1 VNSHR
6 LALSLKLYAKE
17 HLMVNKN
24 KDDARAASGLFDS
37 HPLGVQVPVF
47 PSVILG
53 LPFHFILKSM
63 PIPSD
68 TIMDVTEP
76 ILQLNTMVSVLK
88 PPKCFGLGTA
98 GRESNPATPTKAAGN
113 LIVGH
118 ASATPKRW
126 LASFTDHRK
135 QHGENDSPPLELER
149 FISDLEQLKTIFAEA
164 TSFPP
169 ILALLTNLNATLS
182 SLSSGE
188 FCTQK
193 ISSMNDRREK
203 LATLLNSWA
212 MLKAHGEDTLAI
224 CSLAAV
230 ADWRRASERIYK
242 YITNLFACEKFGNGV
257 SIVLTDIRCNGHKTS
272 SGCFERT
279 VRLPAALKAAKLAG
293 ATDDGPTRLIS
304 SIPEQF
310 IKLVE
315 EKVLIKAHSAWY
327 LKRMKSRC
335 SNATKDED
343 LILTDDSDGNGG
355 EDTRKTM
362 FVEICIFFMLVVNF
376 CFLVTNRRFPWDVE
390 SGGDGCGGFRDGSH
404 HGSERRMC

>member
-1 VNSHR
+1 
-6 LALSLKLYAKE
+6 
-17 HLMVNKN
+17 MVNKN

-88 PPKCFGLGTA
+88 PPKCFGLETA
-98 GRESNPATPTKAAGN
+98 GRESNPGTPTKAAGS

-193 ISSMNDRREK
+193 IWK
-203 LATLLNSWA
+203 Q
-212 MLKAHGEDTLAI
+212 
-224 CSLAAV
+224 
-230 ADWRRASERIYK
+230 
-242 YITNLFACEKFGNGV
+242 
-257 SIVLTDIRCNGHKTS
+257 
-272 SGCFERT
+272 SGYN
-279 VRLPAALKAAKLAG
+279 
-293 ATDDGPTRLIS
+293 I
-304 SIPEQF
+304 I
-310 IKLVE
+310 
-315 EKVLIKAHSAWY
+315 
-327 LKRMKSRC
+327 
-335 SNATKDED
+335 
-343 LILTDDSDGNGG
+343 
-355 EDTRKTM
+355 
-362 FVEICIFFMLVVNF
+362 
-376 CFLVTNRRFPWDVE
+376 VE
-390 SGGDGCGGFRDGSH
+390 S
-404 HGSERRMC
+404 